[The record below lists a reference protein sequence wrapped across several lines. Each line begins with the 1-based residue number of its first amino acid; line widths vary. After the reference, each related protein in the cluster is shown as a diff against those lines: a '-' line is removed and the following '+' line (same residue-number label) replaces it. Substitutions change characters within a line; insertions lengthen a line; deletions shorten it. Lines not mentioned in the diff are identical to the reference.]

1 MKAWRRWAGGILL
14 VGLLTACGQSS
25 VTPLPIPTVN
35 QTAYPIYTP
44 EPTATPEPPL
54 MVDWPLSGA
63 AVGSPLTLRGRIAAT
78 PQEGR
83 LVARLYDAQG
93 SLLSQS
99 VVTVTG
105 AAGSAGTFAGGIE
118 FAAPAMPGAGRLEVM
133 DVSADGS
140 QVRAVAQVEVLL
152 GQTAGTAAVEV
163 PAPGVKVTLPLH
175 VLANVGQPG
184 QAVKVSLVWQ
194 DGTQLSAEA
203 VPLAK
208 ADGQGV
214 VITSLDWNS
223 ESQPPQPATQP
234 AMVEI
239 RDAGGQLLAQQPVT
253 VLSFDDPGVRLLTVY
268 WTLGGELQP
277 IQVRVPWTPAVG
289 TAALESLLWGPTPGN
304 LAGFETALPQPA
316 EILAVAGAAPEGWG
330 SRVQLRLLKIVDGVA
345 IADFSK
351 ELDLWSVA
359 GETADSQA
367 RRELIRKQITETLLQ
382 FSTVTE
388 VQITVEGQPF

>member
-1 MKAWRRWAGGILL
+1 MNAWRRWAGGILL
-14 VGLLTACGQSS
+14 VGLLAACGQGP

-54 MVDWPLSGA
+54 MVDWPLSGS
-63 AVGSPLTLRGRIAAT
+63 AVGSPLTLRGRIAAA

-93 SLLSQS
+93 SLLAQS
-99 VVTVTG
+99 VVSVTG

-118 FAAPAMPGAGRLEVM
+118 FAVPPTPGAGRLEVM

-152 GQTAGTAAVEV
+152 GQTSGTAAIEV

-184 QAVKVSLVWQ
+184 QAVKVVLVWQ
-194 DGTQLSAEA
+194 DGTQLSGEA
-203 VPLAK
+203 VPLAR
-208 ADGQGV
+208 ANGQGV

-239 RDAGGQLLAQQPVT
+239 RDSGGQLLAQQPVT
-253 VLSFDDPGVRLLTVY
+253 VLSADDPGSRMLTVY
-268 WTLGGELQP
+268 WTLGAELQP
-277 IQVRVPWTPAVG
+277 VQVRVPWTPAVG
-289 TAALESLLWGPTPGN
+289 TAALEALLWGPTPGN
-304 LAGFETALPQPA
+304 LAGFETAVPQPA

-330 SRVQLRLLKIVDGVA
+330 TRVQLRLLKIVDGVA
-345 IADFSK
+345 MADFSR
-351 ELDLWSVA
+351 ELNLWSVA
-359 GETADSQA
+359 GETADSPA

-382 FSTVTE
+382 FSTVKE